1 MPVGP
6 LSVLLYSSVEA
17 TAENA
22 DELADANVYLPFKAL
37 DVTVTKRIVEEL
49 DNLPDLDEERKYIVS
64 LHSLYPFI

>member
-1 MPVGP
+1 M
-6 LSVLLYSSVEA
+6 YSSVEA

-49 DNLPDLDEERKYIVS
+49 DNLPDLDEDLLDEASYVFVIHDLLLIS
-64 LHSLYPFI
+64 YLIEG

>member
-1 MPVGP
+1 M
-6 LSVLLYSSVEA
+6 YSSVEA

-49 DNLPDLDEERKYIVS
+49 DNLPDLDEERKYVVS
-64 LHSLYPFI
+64 LHPLYLFI